1 MWDEVRKLF
10 PVNEH
15 CTYLNNA
22 GVSPPSTRVL
32 EALESYH
39 RDHALYGVHKLLP
52 RFVETGTRIKEI
64 LGEFLQCSPS
74 CIALTHNTSEG
85 MSIVAQGFQWK
96 EGDCVL
102 GLDREYPSNVYPW
115 WNLEKK
121 GVRHLRLKP
130 AHSGETLAVLK
141 EGIDDN
147 VRMVAVSAVDWCSGY
162 VLDLSDLGEFCRR
175 QGVTL
180 VVDVAQALGVIPLNP
195 EASGV
200 AAMAG
205 SGWKWLMGP
214 IGIGVFYCHPGLMEQ
229 LELVYVGTDTVV
241 DSHNYLDYRF
251 EPKPD
256 ASRFEFSTP
265 NVNDWVYLLAAIR
278 LLHEI
283 GLENV
288 RKRILSLNA
297 FLRDGLRNK
306 GLHIR
311 GSVEEQEQSGILSF
325 WREDLDASKEAHRL
339 GGEDIFVAARDG
351 AIRVSPHIYN
361 NEEDMDRLLASVPSA

>member
-32 EALESYH
+32 EALEAYH

-102 GLDREYPSNVYPW
+102 GLDQEYPSNVYPW

-130 AHSGETLAVLK
+130 AHSEETLAVLK
-141 EGIDDN
+141 DGIDDN
-147 VRMVAVSAVDWCSGY
+147 VRMVAVSAVDWCSGLRPRPFRSGR
-162 VLDLSDLGEFCRR
+162 VLPAPGRHSCGGRGAGLGRHPSEPRGQRCR
-175 QGVTL
+175 
-180 VVDVAQALGVIPLNP
+180 
-195 EASGV
+195 
-200 AAMAG
+200 
-205 SGWKWLMGP
+205 
-214 IGIGVFYCHPGLMEQ
+214 CHGGL
-229 LELVYVGTDTVV
+229 
-241 DSHNYLDYRF
+241 
-251 EPKPD
+251 
-256 ASRFEFSTP
+256 
-265 NVNDWVYLLAAIR
+265 
-278 LLHEI
+278 
-283 GLENV
+283 GLEMV
-288 RKRILSLNA
+288 DGPH
-297 FLRDGLRNK
+297 RDRGL
-306 GLHIR
+306 
-311 GSVEEQEQSGILSF
+311 
-325 WREDLDASKEAHRL
+325 
-339 GGEDIFVAARDG
+339 
-351 AIRVSPHIYN
+351 
-361 NEEDMDRLLASVPSA
+361 LL